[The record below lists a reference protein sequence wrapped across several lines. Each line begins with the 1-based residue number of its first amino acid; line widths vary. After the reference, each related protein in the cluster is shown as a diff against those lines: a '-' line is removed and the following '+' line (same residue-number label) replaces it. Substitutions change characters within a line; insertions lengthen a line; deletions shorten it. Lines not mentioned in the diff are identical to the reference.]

1 MEGSTKLFF
10 KKKICNKKIKNNK
23 NLKKLENNLVL
34 IYTELIEQPA
44 KLLQVTTINLHLKK
58 RIYID
63 KIISLVDEGEKLINS
78 GNIDGFGELLN
89 DGWNLKKKLSKTV
102 SNKKIDRLYDMLIE
116 NGASGG
122 KLF

>member
-1 MEGSTKLFF
+1 M
-10 KKKICNKKIKNNK
+10 
-23 NLKKLENNLVL
+23 
-34 IYTELIEQPA
+34 
-44 KLLQVTTINLHLKK
+44 LQVTTINLHLK

-89 DGWNLKKKLSKTV
+89 DGWNLKKKLSKAV

-122 KLF
+122 KLLGAGGGGFLLMYIKQRFRGNFFKNFLI